1 MKVIYEPKGAALEY
15 SQLAVNIYKGCLHGC
30 KYCYVPRCLRTT
42 AEAFHAK
49 VSWRNAILESLE
61 KDCREMQTKSDNR
74 EVLMC
79 FTTDPYQPA
88 DNTLTRKALEIFGA
102 YGIRVQVL
110 TKGGTRAVRDF
121 DLLKKN
127 DWKFATTL
135 LFCKE
140 SSRKH
145 FEPNAASV
153 ADRFTAIQLAHEMG
167 IKTWVSVEPVI
178 YPEEALYVI
187 SRLRPYVDFWKVG
200 KINHSPELESSVD
213 WKAFAERVQEIIP
226 PEKLLIKNALKK
238 YLR

>member
-30 KYCYVPRCLRTT
+30 KYCYVPKCLRTT
-42 AEAFHAK
+42 AEEFHSK
-49 VSWRNAILESLE
+49 VSRRNAILESLE
-61 KDCREMQTKSDNR
+61 KDCQEMQKKSDNR

-88 DNTLTRKALEIFGA
+88 DNTLTRKALEIFGE
-102 YGIRVQVL
+102 YGIKVQVL

-140 SSRKH
+140 SSRKK

-153 ADRFTAIQLAHEMG
+153 ADRVEAIKTAHNMG
-167 IKTWVSVEPVI
+167 IHTWVSVEPVI
-178 YPEEALYVI
+178 YPDEALYVI
-187 SRLRPYVDFWKVG
+187 NKLSPFVDFWKVG
-200 KINHSPELESSVD
+200 KINHNKELERGVD
-213 WKAFAERVQEIIP
+213 WHKFVCDVKRTIP
-226 PEKLLIKNALKK
+226 EEKLLIKDALKK
-238 YLR
+238 YL